1 MPRYFFHL
9 SGSGARDV
17 EGQDF
22 PDDEAA
28 REEARL
34 AARELSE
41 NSRVSKT
48 EHIVVTDI
56 DGNGIHEEPLTRR

>member
-17 EGQDF
+17 EEQEF
-22 PDDEAA
+22 LNDEAA

-41 NSRVSKT
+41 NSRVSRA
-48 EHIVVTDI
+48 ERIVVTDA
-56 DGNGIHEEPLTRR
+56 DGNVIHEEPLTSH